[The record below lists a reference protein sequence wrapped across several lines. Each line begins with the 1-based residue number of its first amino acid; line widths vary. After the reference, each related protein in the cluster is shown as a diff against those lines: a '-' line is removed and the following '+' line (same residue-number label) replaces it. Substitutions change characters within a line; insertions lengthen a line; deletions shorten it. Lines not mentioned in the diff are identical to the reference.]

1 MSNWGNNLVIP
12 FGPKLFFLK
21 CWSKSFPV
29 SSNQWGPTQFS
40 QTFYNEWQAT
50 KFIGWSVHQ
59 VIYETDQ
66 VLLDSSSFGT
76 LFLVKEFEAS
86 LYFWDVRF
94 WGLWLS
100 DLWQSAVVTFISRGF
115 RRKMSNILLNA
126 WMHSIL

>member
-1 MSNWGNNLVIP
+1 MTSDEIYRLIGTSRDLRDWP
-12 FGPKLFFLK
+12 
-21 CWSKSFPV
+21 SA
-29 SSNQWGPTQFS
+29 
-40 QTFYNEWQAT
+40 AT
-50 KFIGWSVHQ
+50 SI
-59 VIYETDQ
+59 
-66 VLLDSSSFGT
+66 LDSSSFGT

-115 RRKMSNILLNA
+115 GRKMSNILLNA